1 MPALDFLL
9 AHPRKITFGWL
20 HFFGS
25 AVGQTFF
32 VSLFVASVTA
42 QFGWSERTF
51 AGLYSGVTLASAVA
65 LPFVGTLVDRHR
77 ARYVSTATALALAL
91 ALLTLALTQ
100 DVLVFAVALFVARLG
115 GQGVLPL
122 IGSTVIGRFFDT
134 SRGKALSATV
144 IGTALSEIV
153 LPPLVVWGMQR
164 AGYETVWVVAA
175 GFMAL
180 VFVPLMWWLVPRRD
194 PFQKAEALADP
205 RAGVVPQGAT
215 VLPGARAVL
224 PKGVEAQRSWTRTE
238 VLRDPKFWLVV
249 PAFVLTPFVLTGI
262 IFNQALVAELRGYT
276 ATWMAFGISA
286 YGLAR
291 GAMTLFGGGLID
303 RLSAKRL
310 VRFVAAPMLLG
321 LVCLLVIEGEA
332 AVPAFFI
339 LAGATA
345 GSESVLWPA
354 LWAERYGPAHLGS
367 IKSATRVLMVLM
379 TAVAPV
385 LFSWLL
391 GFGLG
396 LLLVVLLGYAAVA
409 VGLVWSRAIV
419 D

>member
-9 AHPRKITFGWL
+9 AHPRKIAFGWL

-42 QFGWSERTF
+42 EFGWGERTF

-65 LPFVGTLVDRHR
+65 LPFVGTQVDRHR
-77 ARYVSTATALALAL
+77 ARYVSTATALALAV
-91 ALLTLALTQ
+91 ALVALALTQ
-100 DVLVFAVALFVARLG
+100 NVWVFGVALFVARLG

-122 IGSTVIGRFFDT
+122 IGSTTIGRFFDA
-134 SRGKALSATV
+134 SRGRALSATV

-153 LPPLVVWGMQR
+153 LPPLVVLGIAR
-164 AGYETVWVVAA
+164 LGYALVWVAAA
-175 GFMAL
+175 GFMVL
-180 VFVPLMWWLVPRRD
+180 VFVPLVWWLVPRRD
-194 PFQKAEALADP
+194 PFQ
-205 RAGVVPQGAT
+205 RASDLVAPGVE
-215 VLPGARAVL
+215 VL
-224 PKGVEAQRSWTRTE
+224 PKGVHTQRSWTRAE
-238 VLRDPKFWLVV
+238 VLRDPRFWLVA

-262 IFNQALVAELRGYT
+262 IFNQTLVAELRGYT

-291 GAMTLFGGGLID
+291 GVMTLSGGALVDG
-303 RLSAKRL
+303 LSAKRL
-310 VRFVAAPMLLG
+310 VRFVAAPMLVGLG
-321 LVCLLVIEGEA
+321 CLLFIEGEA

-345 GSESVLWPA
+345 GAESVLWPA

-396 LLLVVLLGYAAVA
+396 VLLLVLLGYAALA
-409 VGLVWSRAIV
+409 VGLVWVGRG
-419 D
+419 